1 MYDGIKLECALTNP
15 EAWANS
21 LGLVG
26 RFAEQSGEVLP
37 LPSEA
42 NIAACK
48 FIKTPTTTGNRY
60 TFQGSLHRFHRNG
73 AENDDDYTLNEVSET
88 IASLQKHYSID
99 PNRSKLHNLE
109 FGVNITLPV
118 GMDAQAYQKYLV
130 SANNRSFDKLNRRRP
145 AVGYIAEFNEFAIKI
160 YDKGYQAQTGATD
173 QLRVEIKVNRTRWL
187 DQFGFNKGKDL
198 YLTDL
203 LKTNNIKILG
213 DILELKIR
221 SLILT
226 PPISQIDK
234 RKLSPKQYTTFLEC
248 SNARSWEEWTSRQ
261 RARKRTQL
269 AAIFKKLGQPDP
281 VDVLARLVIS
291 KWQELTIKQ
300 VEPTGQKAEE
310 KVTISNIIVG
320 GIRAILDLFKM
331 HETAYKT
338 ELSFIVYLPRGKPV
352 YFGIPPPTRKG
363 YRWPLNVKCR
373 GPPLYKTIPEL
384 LHPGWLNL

>member
-15 EAWANS
+15 EAWADS

-42 NIAACK
+42 NRAACK
-48 FIKTPTTTGNRY
+48 FIKTPTTTGDRY

-73 AENDDDYTLNEVSET
+73 AENDDDYTLDQVRAT
-88 IASLQKHYSID
+88 IADLRKYYTID
-99 PNRSKLHNLE
+99 PSRTKVHNFE
-109 FGVNITLPV
+109 FGVNITLPT

-130 SANNRSFDKLNRRRP
+130 SANNKAFEKLNRRRA

-173 QLRVEIKVNRTRWL
+173 QIRVEIKVNRTRWL
-187 DQFGFNKGKDL
+187 DQYGFIKGKDL
-198 YLTDL
+198 FLTDL
-203 LKTNNIKILG
+203 LNPDNIKILG

-226 PPISQIDK
+226 PRQIDK

-248 SNARSWEEWTSRQ
+248 RDARSWEEWTSRQ
-261 RARKRTQL
+261 RARKRDQL

-291 KWQELTIKQ
+291 KWQELTIKE

-310 KVTISNIIVG
+310 KVTISNIIVA

-331 HETAYKT
+331 RDNKNHYEKV
-338 ELSFIVYLPRGKPV
+338 LSNIEYLPRGKPV
-352 YFGIPPPTRKG
+352 YFGIPPPTHKG
-363 YRWPLNVKCR
+363 YRWTLNVKCR
-373 GPPLYKTIPEL
+373 GPPLHNNQPGI
-384 LHPGWLNL
+384 LHRAG